1 MNQKRAAEAALEL
14 KLLENPHLNLFP
26 PIHIERMS
34 VSVRDASLTTL
45 KRKQRALAAYRLSYA
60 TVNTRDDSVEGFPVG
75 NTVRPEQ
82 PRYQTGD
89 VPRDARTGLGLLKC
103 CSEAT
108 DDGYGKQSPANIH
121 QHNS

>member
-1 MNQKRAAEAALEL
+1 
-14 KLLENPHLNLFP
+14 
-26 PIHIERMS
+26 MS

-60 TVNTRDDSVEGFPVG
+60 TENTRDNSIMGFPVG

-89 VPRDARTGLGLLKC
+89 VPRDARTGLGLLNC

-108 DDGYGKQSPANIH
+108 NDGYGKASPANIRH
-121 QHNS
+121 YNS